1 MEIIPTIPI
10 FNGQTV
16 GFYKGD
22 SAQKEVFRKTPL
34 NYAKQFVRQ
43 GAKSIYIVDLD
54 AANEKIIK
62 EIKSQVDVE
71 LICAGKIRDM
81 EKVKELFDAG
91 IGRIVL
97 GVSAEPIYKEAI
109 EAYGEEK
116 IIIGIKAKGDEV
128 LTSVKRHFPLR
139 VIDFAEKLSEYGVK
153 FVLFKDM
160 FKESTQVG
168 PNYDEVDRMLRMTE
182 LKVYASGG
190 IGKKK
195 HLETLKRI
203 GTEGA
208 VIGKAFYDHKL
219 DLEELL
225 SLY

>member
-1 MEIIPTIPI
+1 MEIIPIIPI
-10 FNGQTV
+10 FEGQTV
-16 GFYKGD
+16 GFYKGN

-34 NYAKQFVRQ
+34 DYAKLFVSK
-43 GAKSIYIVDLD
+43 GAKTIYIVDLD
-54 AANEKIIK
+54 AANEGVIK
-62 EIKSQVDVE
+62 EIRSQVDAE

-81 EKVKELFDAG
+81 KKVKELFDAG
-91 IGRIVL
+91 IDRIVL

-109 EAYGEEK
+109 ETYGADK

-128 LTSVKRHFPLR
+128 LTSVKRPFPLR
-139 VIDFAEKLSEYGVK
+139 VIDFAEKLTAYGVK

-168 PNYDEVDRMLRMTE
+168 PNYDEVDRMLRMTP
-182 LKVYASGG
+182 LKVYTSGG

-195 HLETLKRI
+195 HLDTLKSI

-208 VIGKAFYDHKL
+208 IIGKAFYDHEL
-219 DLEELL
+219 DLKELL